1 MKEAIFTK
9 PLTVALQPE
18 VYDQIKKITDEK
30 RISMAQWVREIADK
44 ALTNHPEKE
53 ESNDDK

>member
-1 MKEAIFTK
+1 MKEAKFTK
-9 PLTVALQPE
+9 PLTVGLQPE

-44 ALTNHPEKE
+44 ALANCPEKE
-53 ESNDDK
+53 ESNSDK